1 MKIGVRR
8 AGCPGNS
15 DKVFVLGFDP
25 QLPHLK
31 QSITELYNKVIMI
44 MFLSN

>member
-25 QLPHLK
+25 QLPHIK
-31 QSITELYNKVIMI
+31 QSIGKLRDNAIMI
-44 MFLSN
+44 MFLPN